1 MKNQGIRLQKNFLQA
16 LLLLLC
22 VACITPISVSEEKDC
37 HEIIEIDSVE
47 YILPE
52 RWCGKKLDS
61 LDIADPEKLT
71 RLPDSLTFED
81 YRIYVLP
88 ETRDALLVMSS
99 EARKDS
105 VYLIVDSGF
114 RSVDFQKRIIKNR
127 LEAGEDYQ
135 KVINFVAPP
144 GYSQHHSGLAVDF
157 VPSEAQF
164 AKSNVYLWL
173 KSNAAEFGFYE
184 SYPEDS
190 TGYIPWESWHWIFKS
205 DSLKQ

>member
-1 MKNQGIRLQKNFLQA
+1 M
-16 LLLLLC
+16 LL
-22 VACITPISVSEEKDC
+22 VAASFISSSAGAEDC
-37 HEIIEIDSVE
+37 HEKIVIDSVE

-61 LDIADPEKLT
+61 LDIADPKKLT

-88 ETRDALLVMSS
+88 ETKDALLVMSS

-105 VYLIVDSGF
+105 VFLIVDSGF
-114 RSVDFQKRIIKNR
+114 RSVGFQKRIIKNR
-127 LEAGEDYQ
+127 LKAGEEYQ
-135 KVINFVAPP
+135 KVINFIAPP

-157 VPSEAQF
+157 FPSEALF
-164 AKSNVYLWL
+164 ARTNEYLWL
-173 KSNAAEFGFYE
+173 KNNAAEFGFYE

-190 TGYIPWESWHWIFKS
+190 TGNIPWESWHWTFKS
-205 DSLKQ
+205 DSLNQ